1 MISTFLNNSNF
12 SLAYNGLFRRS
23 IELKKKQ
30 SKITVN
36 TVEKSKLTE
45 VRNIKN
51 TDSGSEDN
59 DSASKSSNFW
69 GSLGKWVKDKVDCC
83 LE

>member
-1 MISTFLNNSNF
+1 MEKKNS
-12 SLAYNGLFRRS
+12 
-23 IELKKKQ
+23 KKKQ

-69 GSLGKWVKDKVDCC
+69 GNLGKWVKDKVDCC